1 MRSPLALLT
10 NGVLV
15 LTLASCNSTTNL
27 PENFERDQNV
37 ILFRND
43 HNRGGWSPIPV
54 ARQLQMID
62 SVNAVLNKAGKEKLK
77 IRSWCTCDSSLVL
90 LEGKDLHD
98 IKINGR
104 ELADGTRPSGG
115 VSGDPPYDISFDQVS
130 NTLKW
135 PQLVGDGSLNY
146 RTHIPFVP
154 PTPSDTPKKSGI
166 IFTPTLPSSIEK
178 PFIIAITDTG
188 IRPGNWFSS
197 IQNSFWANDG
207 ETTGSDNDRN
217 GMTGD
222 VSGWDFVNHSNNLY
236 DPIGHGTRVTSLIH
250 EQLTDSEWAMN
261 KVRFMFLKT
270 HNEKG
275 EGLLFDNLCALSY
288 ARQKGVK
295 IINASWG
302 FYNPQP
308 SPLLSYFMK
317 ELSSSGIVVVA
328 AAGNTNATS
337 DSLAETKWG
346 IGRSDLRNSSRN
358 PFWPAS
364 HSFTFSNVISATTL
378 HAEQKA
384 DGKLIPPERL
394 IGVCSNQNFSAQYVN
409 VGVLNN
415 GNQALRPPIPFCDI
429 VYIINPTQTTSGSSY
444 AAPVISGKLARHGGE
459 TWTSNNRDV
468 VLFPML
474 KSATSPSGRIMNSST
489 GLETV
494 ISNGNYVF
502 RNDR

>member
-1 MRSPLALLT
+1 
-10 NGVLV
+10 
-15 LTLASCNSTTNL
+15 
-27 PENFERDQNV
+27 
-37 ILFRND
+37 
-43 HNRGGWSPIPV
+43 
-54 ARQLQMID
+54 QMIE
-62 SVNAVLNKAGKEKLK
+62 SVNVALSKANKEKIK
-77 IRSWCTCDSSLVL
+77 IVRWCPCDSSLVL
-90 LEGKDLHD
+90 LEGKDLHG

-115 VSGDPPYDISFDQVS
+115 VSGDPPYDITFDRAS

-146 RTHIPFVP
+146 LTHIPIETK
-154 PTPSDTPKKSGI
+154 TPSDTPVKSGV
-166 IFTPTLPSSIEK
+166 IFVPPLPTSTET

-188 IRPGNWFSS
+188 IRPGAWYSGFL
-197 IQNSFWANDG
+197 NSFWANVG
-207 ETTGSDNDRN
+207 ETTGRDNDHN
-217 GMTGD
+217 GMAGD
-222 VSGWDFVNHSNNLY
+222 VSGWDFVHHSNNLY

-250 EQLTDSEWAMN
+250 EQLTDSDWAIN
-261 KVRFMFLKT
+261 RVRFMFLKT

-288 ARQKGVK
+288 ARQKGAK

-302 FYNPQP
+302 FYNPHP
-308 SPLLSYFMK
+308 SPLLNYFIK
-317 ELSSSGIVVVA
+317 ELSSSGILVVA

-337 DSLAETKWG
+337 DSLAETEWG
-346 IGRSDLRNSSRN
+346 IARSDLRNSSRN

-384 DGKLIPPERL
+384 GIKTIPPERL
-394 IGVCSNQNFSAQYVN
+394 IGVCSSQNFSAQFVN

-429 VYIINPTQTTSGSSY
+429 VDITNPNQTTSGSSY
-444 AAPVISGKLARHGGE
+444 AAPVITGKLARHGGQ
-459 TWTSNNRDV
+459 TWTSNNRDD
-468 VLFPML
+468 VLFPL
-474 KSATSPSGRIMNSST
+474 LRTATSSSGSIMKSST
-489 GLETV
+489 GLATV

-502 RNDR
+502 RHDR